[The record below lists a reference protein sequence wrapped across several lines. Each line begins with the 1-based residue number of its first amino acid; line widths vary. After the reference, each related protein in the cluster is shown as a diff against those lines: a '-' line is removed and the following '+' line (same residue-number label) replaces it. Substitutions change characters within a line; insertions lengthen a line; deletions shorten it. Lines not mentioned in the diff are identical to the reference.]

1 MAKEIFATFD
11 FTFNALHRIKD
22 RLCRVRRKVGTRQH
36 LSLCKK
42 KKKIVTANRFVIDYK
57 LRSKTQKGTVVTIV
71 SSLFT
76 TVKRI

>member
-42 KKKIVTANRFVIDYK
+42 KKKNCYSEQVCHR
-57 LRSKTQKGTVVTIV
+57 L
-71 SSLFT
+71 
-76 TVKRI
+76 

>member
-42 KKKIVTANRFVIDYK
+42 KKKLLQRTGLSSTINCEAKRRK
-57 LRSKTQKGTVVTIV
+57 ARLLPSCLLCLR
-71 SSLFT
+71 L
-76 TVKRI
+76 